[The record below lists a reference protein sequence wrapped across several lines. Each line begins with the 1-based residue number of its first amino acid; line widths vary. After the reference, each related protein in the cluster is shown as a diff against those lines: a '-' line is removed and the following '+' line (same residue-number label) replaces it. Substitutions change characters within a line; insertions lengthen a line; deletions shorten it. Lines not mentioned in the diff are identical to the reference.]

1 MGTIREVRLSEVP
14 RDPYG
19 YMVQRLAETLR
30 QTIAMTRI
38 FYKNF
43 DWTKNP
49 KQKMMY
55 DLCSNPPSNRVQHIM
70 LRGSVGSGK
79 SIAAHAW
86 TLKTLDEYPGA
97 HWLGLRN
104 THDEIITSIW
114 TQIRKFLKHHQVPCT
129 HGKQPA
135 YIELPNGSAWQF
147 WSANAI
153 VQTSLTDVAKG
164 LGSTEFSGATLEEA
178 DSIMQAAV
186 ETVPQRLREASGVK
200 SRFMFYPIN
209 PPPEN
214 HWLVRFFRENKQD
227 NPLDFHEIH
236 MTMEDNRY
244 WLEKEAPGYIET
256 QYAIYGHRPALF
268 RRMILGEYGPEAKGD
283 PIYKDVFSRDFHVY
297 KRTVDRQPRPSIIER
312 WTAEQMWK
320 LGPVC
325 LCWDFGWN
333 HPCLLVF
340 QDRDYGRFDQIVIL
354 GAWLGDRELLR
365 LFANYTLGRVKS
377 MLPNAEFLSFCDPA
391 GAQKANGGVS
401 DQTAIDILEAMGI
414 HPRHTRSSV
423 EFGINLTA
431 DLLAS
436 NYNYGRSGV
445 QPLILVDDN
454 DFTQDVIDGFE
465 LGYVQDPRA
474 LLEDQVRPLKDGKY
488 EHIFDALRYGVI
500 HRRKAR
506 KEDYTMRAVRTQR
519 SDVFS
524 KLHTDPETGRFYVE
538 DPRSE
543 VDFGEL
549 MEGTGI
555 PSPSYSF

>member
-14 RDPYG
+14 KDPYA
-19 YMVQRLAETLR
+19 YMVQRFTETLR
-30 QTIAMTRI
+30 ETMAMSRV

-49 KQKMMY
+49 KQKLLY
-55 DLCSNPPSNRVQHIM
+55 DICSNPPSNRVQHIM

-86 TLKTLDEYPGA
+86 ALKTMDEYPGA

-114 TQIRKFLKHHQVPCT
+114 TQIRKFLKHHQVP
-129 HGKQPA
+129 HDAGKQPA

-153 VQTSLTDVAKG
+153 VQTNTTDVAKG
-164 LGSTEFSGATLEEA
+164 LGSTEFSGATMEEA

-186 ETVPQRLREASGVK
+186 ETVPQRLREASGVP
-200 SRFMFYPIN
+200 SRFIFYPIN
-209 PPPEN
+209 PPPES

-227 NPLDFHEIH
+227 NPLEFHEIH

-244 WLEKEAPGYIET
+244 WLELEAPGYIET
-256 QYAIYGHRPALF
+256 QYSIYGHRPALF

-283 PIYKDVFSRDFHVY
+283 PIFKDVFSRDFHVY
-297 KRTVDRQPRPSIIER
+297 QRKVDGQVRAPIIER
-312 WTAEQMWK
+312 WTEEQMWK

-333 HPCLLVF
+333 HPCLVVF

-365 LFANYTLGRVKS
+365 LFARYIMGRVQM
-377 MLPNAEFLSFCDPA
+377 MLPNAEFMSYCDPA
-391 GAQKANGGVS
+391 GAQRSNQGIS
-401 DQTAIDILEAMGI
+401 EQTAVDVLESLGMK
-414 HPRHTRSSV
+414 PRYTRSDIEYGV
-423 EFGINLTA
+423 NLIA
-431 DLLAS
+431 DLFAS
-436 NYNYGRSGV
+436 NYTFGRSGV

-454 DFTQDVIDGFE
+454 EFTQDIIDAFE
-465 LGYVQDPRA
+465 IGYVQDPRGV
-474 LLEDQVRPLKDGKY
+474 LEDKIRPLKDGRY
-488 EHIFDALRYGVI
+488 DHIMDALRYGVI
-500 HRRKAR
+500 HRRKGKR
-506 KEDYTMRAVRTQR
+506 EDVTMRGIRAQR
-519 SDVFS
+519 GSAFT
-524 KLHTDPETGRFYVE
+524 KLHTDGESGRFYVT
-538 DPRSE
+538 DPRLLDEMSYHDGDG
-543 VDFGEL
+543 V
-549 MEGTGI
+549 
-555 PSPSYSF
+555 PSPSYGF